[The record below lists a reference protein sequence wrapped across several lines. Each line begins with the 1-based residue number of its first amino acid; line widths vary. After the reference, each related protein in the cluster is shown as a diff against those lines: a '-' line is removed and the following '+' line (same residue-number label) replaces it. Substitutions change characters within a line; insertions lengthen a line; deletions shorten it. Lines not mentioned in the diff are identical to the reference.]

1 MKMNCA
7 FTICTKSYRGLAET
21 LKNSFL
27 KFNENFDFY
36 IIYIDDLENEN
47 NSLIKI
53 TDIMYEYISANKFY
67 EMAFKYD
74 LTEFCT
80 SVKPFIIR
88 NFLEKKYEL
97 VIYLDPDIC
106 FYSKFNEILD
116 NSKSIYITPHI
127 NTAEEKYSGD
137 DDESNILQYGIYNC
151 GFIGFRNSSVS
162 SNILKWWSQRLLEQC
177 YADSDHGL
185 FTDQKWIDFLPAI
198 VSEKDLMI
206 IHNLGCNLAPWNFYE
221 RRISKIGETY
231 KISNRLF
238 NSETTDLCFV
248 HFSGFN
254 YKELCSGKINHKWL
268 DNNYS
273 DVKTVVED
281 YRLMLLSNNAEKYF
295 SIQYK
300 FNNFSNGL
308 PIMKIHR
315 RVFRT
320 IIENEQLDNPF
331 LSSNEFY
338 KKLKKNH
345 FISKKVFHAS
355 NTRNLNNFS
364 KKEKII
370 FLFFKF
376 VFSILRINLF
386 EEFLLGIHKY
396 STLEY
401 QENILHK

>member
-137 DDESNILQYGIYNC
+137 DAESNILQYGIYNC
-151 GFIGFRNSSVS
+151 GFIGFRNTSVS
-162 SNILKWWSQRLLEQC
+162 INILKWWSLRLLEQC
-177 YADSDHGL
+177 YADSEHGL

-198 VSEKDLMI
+198 VSDKDLMI

-221 RRISKIGETY
+221 RKLSKIGESY
-231 KISNRLF
+231 KVSNRLF
-238 NSETTDLCFV
+238 DSETMDLCFV

-254 YKELCSGKINHKWL
+254 YKELCGQKINHKWL
-268 DNNYS
+268 NNNYS
-273 DVKTVVED
+273 DIKSIIND
-281 YRLMLLSNNAEKYF
+281 YSAKLLSNNAEKYF
-295 SIQYK
+295 SIKYR
-300 FNNFSNGL
+300 FNSFSDGL
-308 PIMKIHR
+308 TIMKIHR
-315 RVFRT
+315 RIFREL
-320 IIENEQLDNPF
+320 IKSEKFDNPF
-331 LSSNEFY
+331 LSSSEFY
-338 KKLKKNH
+338 KKLKRGH
-345 FISKKVFHAS
+345 FLSRKDFHAS
-355 NTRNLNNFS
+355 NTKNINDFS
-364 KKEKII
+364 RKEKLII
-370 FLFFKF
+370 SFFKF
-376 VFSILRINLF
+376 FFSILRINLF

-396 STLEY
+396 STFEY
-401 QENILHK
+401 QKNILNK